1 MLMSNKLLLG
11 FWRQMIPFPLMIWR
25 GKIAGNAKKVEAR
38 LGFMSEEHH
47 LVRNFVVRELPRV
60 GTPLSPEFIAE
71 ELNLSVDRVKV
82 ILDKLEKHLT
92 FLFRNEQGAVAW
104 AYPVTVDNTPHYAIF
119 STGEQVYSA

>member
-1 MLMSNKLLLG
+1 
-11 FWRQMIPFPLMIWR
+11 MIPFPSMIWR
-25 GKIAGNAKKVEAR
+25 RKIAGNAKKVEAR

-47 LVRNFVVRELPRV
+47 MVRNFVVRELPRV
-60 GTPLSPEFIAE
+60 GTPLSPEFIAH

-82 ILDKLEKHLT
+82 ILDKLEKRLT

-104 AYPVTVDNTPHYAIF
+104 AYPVTVDNTPHYATF